1 MFLTLPVSADF
12 AHLRDEAKSLK
23 KRTASGEREALAFV
37 EFHGGASAR
46 GPSAQPIKLADVQFA
61 LARAYGFK
69 SWPRLKAFVE
79 AQAHTPRERGNRLL
93 KELFGDN
100 WALLQELYERRNE
113 LPADDI
119 FIAAGLGN
127 AAAVESLLAADPS
140 LAQRLGGPKQTQ
152 AITYAAHGRFYLL
165 DDSYRARQQQIVKLL
180 LAHGADPSSSAP
192 QDEGDGRLSALYGCC
207 RQTGNPVVAKL
218 LLEAGANPDDGES
231 LYHSSEL
238 RDTTCLELILA
249 AGIPDEH
256 REYCIVR
263 ALDAE
268 NPAAVALYLKYGTNP
283 NHLHWALFRERSL
296 AVIQLL
302 VEHGADVNAV
312 CKKHWLLGRIEGLTP
327 VQVAERT
334 GAKDIVEYLLTHGA
348 TDNRGPEDYLIAAL
362 WREDEQAVRANVHAQ
377 LLPRDHGHVAHA
389 ARSGRLKV
397 VQLMLDAGFNIEA
410 RADDLDATPL
420 NYAATTGDAAMVD
433 LLLAR
438 GAQQGP
444 SNKYGG
450 TPISTAV
457 HCAAHFNSGR
467 GNYARVV
474 RSLLAAGG
482 QVPPHSLELA
492 LEHHLDDIVEVLKE
506 HGASL

>member
-1 MFLTLPVSADF
+1 MFLTLPVSPDF
-12 AHLRDEAKSLK
+12 AHLREAAKSLK
-23 KRTASGEREALAFV
+23 KRTASGDRAAVAFV
-37 EFHGGASAR
+37 EFHK
-46 GPSAQPIKLADVQFA
+46 GPAAEPIKLADVQFA

-69 SWPRLKAFVE
+69 SWPRLKAYVE
-79 AQAHTPRERGNRLL
+79 AQAHTPLERGNLLL
-93 KELFGDN
+93 KGLFGDN
-100 WALLQELYERRNE
+100 WALLQELYERRAE

-140 LAQRLGGPKQTQ
+140 LARRPGGPKQTQ

-165 DDSYRARQQQIVKLL
+165 DDSYRERQQQIVKLL
-180 LAHGADPSSSAP
+180 LSHGADPNSSAP
-192 QDEGDGRLSALYGCC
+192 QDEGDGRWSALYGCC
-207 RQTGNPVVAKL
+207 RQTGNPAVAKL

-249 AGIPDEH
+249 AGMPAKD
-256 REYCIVR
+256 REWCIVR

-268 NPAAVALYLKYGTNP
+268 NPDAIALYLEYGTQP
-283 NHLHWALFRERSL
+283 DHFHLHWALFRERSL
-296 AVIQLL
+296 KVIQLL
-302 VEHGADVNAV
+302 VEHGADVNGV
-312 CKKHWLLGRIEGLTP
+312 CKQHWLLARIEGLTP
-327 VQVAERT
+327 LQVTERT
-334 GAKDIVEYLLTHGA
+334 GASAISEYLLAHGA
-348 TDNRGPEDYLIAAL
+348 KDNRTTTDYMIGAC
-362 WREDEQAVRANVHAQ
+362 WKEDENAVRALGPVN
-377 LLPRDHGHVAHA
+377 LLPRDHGNVATA

-397 VQLMLDAGFNIEA
+397 VQLMLDAGFDIEA

-433 LLLAR
+433 LLLAH
-438 GAQQGP
+438 GARQGVT
-444 SNKYGG
+444 NKYGG
-450 TPISTAV
+450 TPISAAV
-457 HCAAHFNSGR
+457 YCAAHFNSGR

-482 QVPPHSLELA
+482 EVPPHCLELA
-492 LEHHLDDIVEVLKE
+492 LEHHLDEIVAALKE